1 MSDKPYICKKLKME
15 QEDTDGFYERL
26 REKLLESTQWPST
39 YLYKFIV
46 PTVEESISQIHE
58 IFDNTGA
65 VIESKKSKNGN
76 YTSLSITVH
85 LDGPDQVIAKYREVS
100 IVEGVISL

>member
-1 MSDKPYICKKLKME
+1 MEKENTDEFYARLKE
-15 QEDTDGFYERL
+15 Q
-26 REKLLESTQWPST
+26 LLENTRWPSN

-46 PTVEESISQIHE
+46 PTDDERIAQIQD

-76 YTSLSITVH
+76 YTSLSITVNMK
-85 LDGPDQVIAKYREVS
+85 DPDEVIKKYKEVAV
-100 IVEGVISL
+100 VEGVISL